1 MDRATDQSD
10 LAVGNAYEAPSL
22 IELGSVVE
30 VTHGAGE
37 EDTADM
43 KQWYN

>member
-1 MDRATDQSD
+1 MEDTTEQHDITTD
-10 LAVGNAYEAPSL
+10 GGYEVPSL

-30 VTHGAGE
+30 LTQGSGAL
-37 EDTADM
+37 DTADM

>member
-1 MDRATDQSD
+1 MEGATDQADIADS
-10 LAVGNAYEAPSL
+10 GYEVPSL

-30 VTHGAGE
+30 VTQGSAA